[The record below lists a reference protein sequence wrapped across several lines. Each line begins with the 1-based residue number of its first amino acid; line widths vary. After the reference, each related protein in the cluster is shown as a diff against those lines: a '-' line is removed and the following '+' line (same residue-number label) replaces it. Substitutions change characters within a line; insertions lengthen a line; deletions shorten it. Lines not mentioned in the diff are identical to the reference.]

1 MGWTDFTR
9 RQYGRRTGRYASD
22 LTDREWSLIAP
33 FMPMPRRLG
42 RPRKTELRE
51 VLNALLYIRVD
62 WLPMADATKGFSTLF
77 NRAGLFLRVA
87 GDWLVAADQ
96 LSSRYG
102 DARAGRKGSLTDGRR
117 DRQSERQND

>member
-51 VLNALLYIRVD
+51 VLNALLYQ
-62 WLPMADATKGFSTLF
+62 DAEKGACCERTAVIPCLGDCL
-77 NRAGLFLRVA
+77 AGV
-87 GDWLVAADQ
+87 GH
-96 LSSRYG
+96 
-102 DARAGRKGSLTDGRR
+102 AR
-117 DRQSERQND
+117 Q